1 MASVAPITGTISK
14 SRKVN
19 ERKRL
24 RLKVHR
30 STYQGLRSLAR
41 QNGMSTRRYVRRVL
55 EAHVAADLPS
65 GREPL
70 GDPTVLVVEE
80 DAVSQSPVAQPIVQ
94 A

>member
-1 MASVAPITGTISK
+1 MESVAPITGTISK
-14 SRKVN
+14 SRKVDKR
-19 ERKRL
+19 ERL

-30 STYQGLRSLAR
+30 STYQGLRALAR
-41 QNGMSTRRYVRRVL
+41 QNGMSTRRYVRSVL

-70 GDPTVLVVEE
+70 GDPAVAVVEE
-80 DAVSQSPVAQPIVQ
+80 DAVSQSPIAQPIVQ